1 MARIVKIEEYNTKR
15 NEILD
20 AALALIYSKGY
31 EQMAIQ
37 DILDELKISRGAFY
51 HYFTSKQ
58 ALLEA
63 LIDRTGWE
71 SEKILL
77 TIVQDPNLFA
87 LQKFHRF
94 FEASARWKIS
104 QKTLIANLLSMWYVD
119 ENALFRQ
126 KMTSKSIKQISRIL
140 EPIIREGIEEQVFTT
155 RFPEQVA
162 VIIAGIT
169 LNISDTLIEQLLSPE
184 PSQDPIQKAEIIMD
198 AYSDTIERILGASPG
213 LLKSSNWEQ

>member
-77 TIVQDPNLFA
+77 TIVQD
-87 LQKFHRF
+87 
-94 FEASARWKIS
+94 
-104 QKTLIANLLSMWYVD
+104 
-119 ENALFRQ
+119 
-126 KMTSKSIKQISRIL
+126 
-140 EPIIREGIEEQVFTT
+140 
-155 RFPEQVA
+155 
-162 VIIAGIT
+162 
-169 LNISDTLIEQLLSPE
+169 
-184 PSQDPIQKAEIIMD
+184 
-198 AYSDTIERILGASPG
+198 
-213 LLKSSNWEQ
+213 